1 MLKEWRINEKN
12 YAHHFASDPLN
23 SLRENTDYKQTQLSL
38 KRIIHGYEGVVMQS
52 ELKLKLFIDGI
63 EVKRGDKL
71 IRGDHRKIIIFDHLT
86 PWGGIVDTSNRQWNV
101 YRADSTCK
109 AWEFYKENNKENKKL
124 APAIFVTKKD
134 GEIVNY
140 YLSTFIYSEKP
151 NPYNGSDPSATQ
163 IVYWPASDYYKDGY
177 YVLPENS

>member
-52 ELKLKLFIDGI
+52 ELKLFIDGI

-71 IRGDHRKIIIFDHLT
+71 IRDDHIIIFDHLT
-86 PWGGIVDTSNRQWNV
+86 TWGGIVDTSNCQWNV

-109 AWEFYKENNKENKKL
+109 AWEFYKENKKL